1 MLNKLY
7 PTLSKNVAN
16 SVHSENIKLTFHA
29 NAYAMPPFY
38 IDKLITL
45 FLNRFAN
52 LSPYFDHFV
61 YMLAENKLLK
71 GGLVLAVFYLL
82 WFQQKDYRKRLI
94 ITFMASFVAEVATII
109 LSLTLPFRARPY
121 TDTDIVFNE
130 PVQVVHW
137 WNNAI
142 SSFPSDH
149 ATMFTVLGVGVLLCD
164 RKIGTY
170 VISYILIFI
179 LAPRLYL
186 GLHYFTDLVS
196 GALIGMIMVWVS
208 FQLRHVKKVAAFIE
222 QFADQK
228 PQYFYPLMFLITYQ
242 LVDLFTESR
251 EILGFIRHPFK
262 Y

>member
-1 MLNKLY
+1 
-7 PTLSKNVAN
+7 
-16 SVHSENIKLTFHA
+16 
-29 NAYAMPPFY
+29 MPPFLL
-38 IDKLITL
+38 DKWITL
-45 FLNRFAN
+45 FLNRFAHV
-52 LSPYFDHFV
+52 SPYFDHFV

-71 GGLVLAVFYLL
+71 GGVVLAVFYLL
-82 WFQQKDYRKRLI
+82 WHTEKSYRKQLI
-94 ITFMASFVAEVATII
+94 ITFMASFVAEVATIV

-121 TDTDIVFNE
+121 TDTDILFNE
-130 PVQVVHW
+130 PVKVDHW

-149 ATMFTVLGVGVLLCD
+149 ATMFTVLGIGVLLCN
-164 RKIGTY
+164 RKIGY
-170 VISYILIFI
+170 WVISYVLIFI

-186 GLHYFTDLVS
+186 GLHYFTDLLS
-196 GALIGMIMVWVS
+196 GAIVGMITLWIS
-208 FQLRHVKKVAAFIE
+208 FKLNLVKKVAAFIE

-228 PQYFYPLMFLITYQ
+228 PQYFYPLFFLIAYQ

>member
-1 MLNKLY
+1 
-7 PTLSKNVAN
+7 
-16 SVHSENIKLTFHA
+16 
-29 NAYAMPPFY
+29 MPPFA
-38 IDKLITL
+38 IDKIITL
-45 FLNRFAN
+45 FLNQFAHF
-52 LSPYFDHFV
+52 SPYFDHFI

-71 GGLVLAVFYLL
+71 GGVVLAVFYLL
-82 WFQQKDYRKRLI
+82 WFQDKRYRKQLI

-109 LSLTLPFRARPY
+109 LSLNLPFRARPY

-130 PVQVVHW
+130 PVKVDHW

-149 ATMFTVLGVGVLLCD
+149 ATLFTVLGIGVLLSN
-164 RKIGTY
+164 RKMGYWMIG
-170 VISYILIFI
+170 YILVFI
-179 LAPRLYL
+179 LLPRLYL
-186 GLHYFTDLVS
+186 GLHYFTDLLS
-196 GALIGMIMVWVS
+196 GAIVGIITLWIS
-208 FQLRHVKKVAAFIE
+208 FQLKHVKKVAAFIE

-228 PQYFYPLMFLITYQ
+228 PQYFYPLLFLICYQ

>member
-1 MLNKLY
+1 
-7 PTLSKNVAN
+7 
-16 SVHSENIKLTFHA
+16 
-29 NAYAMPPFY
+29 MPPFA
-38 IDKLITL
+38 IDKIITL
-45 FLNRFAN
+45 FLNQFAHF
-52 LSPYFDHFV
+52 SPYFDHFI

-71 GGLVLAVFYLL
+71 GGVVLAVFYLL
-82 WFQQKDYRKRLI
+82 WFQDKRYRKQLI

-130 PVQVVHW
+130 PVKVDHW

-149 ATMFTVLGVGVLLCD
+149 ATLFTVLGIGVLLSN
-164 RKIGTY
+164 RKMGYWMIG
-170 VISYILIFI
+170 YILVFI
-179 LAPRLYL
+179 LLPRLYL
-186 GLHYFTDLVS
+186 GLHYFTDLLS
-196 GALIGMIMVWVS
+196 GSIVGIITLWIS
-208 FQLRHVKKVAAFIE
+208 FQLKHVKKVAAFIE

-228 PQYFYPLMFLITYQ
+228 PQYFYPLLFLISYQ

-251 EILGFIRHPFK
+251 EILGFIRHPLR